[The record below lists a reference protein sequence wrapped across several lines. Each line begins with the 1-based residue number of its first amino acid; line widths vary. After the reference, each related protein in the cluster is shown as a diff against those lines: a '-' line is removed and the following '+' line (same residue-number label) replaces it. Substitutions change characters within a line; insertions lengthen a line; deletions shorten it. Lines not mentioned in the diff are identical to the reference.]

1 MLLSRS
7 GWVDNDDNDDLPLFR
22 GGSQTVQRV
31 PWADLMVT
39 IMKIL
44 VIMTWCHLHSPV
56 GGGKL
61 MKKQKISHKQE
72 NSSRFHTIAEKQT
85 YMAVDKLV
93 VSPV

>member
-1 MLLSRS
+1 MGRS
-7 GWVDNDDNDDLPLFR
+7 HGDNYEDFGDYDM
-22 GGSQTVQRV
+22 V
-31 PWADLMVT
+31 P
-39 IMKIL
+39 
-44 VIMTWCHLHSPV
+44 LHSPV
-56 GGGKL
+56 DGGKL

>member
-1 MLLSRS
+1 M
-7 GWVDNDDNDDLPLFR
+7 
-22 GGSQTVQRV
+22 V
-31 PWADLMVT
+31 P
-39 IMKIL
+39 
-44 VIMTWCHLHSPV
+44 LHSPV
-56 GGGKL
+56 LLAVGGGKV